1 MNLADARVLLTGG
14 AGFIGSH
21 LCETLLE
28 MGANVTVFDNFD
40 RFYKGKETNL
50 VAVSD
55 SPRFT
60 LTEADIRDIAA
71 LSEAMKEKD
80 VVIHEAGQAG
90 VGISVDD
97 PTTTNEVNVVGTL
110 NVLWAAKAQGVKK
123 VVNASSSS
131 IFGKPNYLPIDEH
144 HTTNPASPYGV
155 SKLAAEQ
162 YCTVFSR
169 VYGMEVVSLRYFSVY
184 GPRGRPDQVIRKF
197 MQSLVGNKP
206 PVINGDGSHT
216 RDFTN
221 VADVVS
227 ATVAAA
233 ETDGIGGEV
242 FNIGY
247 GDRTSIL
254 SVAEKMISLMG
265 LEGKIAPQHTA
276 ESRGDFPDT
285 QADNAKARRVLGWA
299 PKVDLDRG
307 LKEYVEW
314 FLSVQPEARA

>member
-14 AGFIGSH
+14 EVFIGSH

-28 MGANVTVFDNFD
+28 VGANVTVFDNFD

-254 SVAEKMISLMG
+254 SVAEKLISLMG

-314 FLSVQPEARA
+314 FLSVQPGARA

>member
-1 MNLADARVLLTGG
+1 
-14 AGFIGSH
+14 
-21 LCETLLE
+21 

-71 LSEAMKEKD
+71 LSEAMKEQD
-80 VVIHEAGQAG
+80 VVTHEAGQAG

-254 SVAEKMISLMG
+254 SVAEKLISLMG